1 MRLPRTILA
10 LVLMANLESIVAMG
24 QDRERGVTPSDEI
37 RDAIERLE
45 AKIKRLE
52 RELQQTRE
60 DLRNLKQRETPPPSL
75 SRPIPYLRF
84 PIEVERAMMGDA
96 WRFGRPI
103 DRERPHVESFN
114 GGFRQEVPPRRNRL
128 P

>member
-10 LVLMANLESIVAMG
+10 LVLIAGLGSIVSLG
-24 QDRERGVTPSDEI
+24 QDRARGILPSGEV

-45 AKIKRLE
+45 AQIKRLE
-52 RELQQTRE
+52 KELQQTRE
-60 DLRNLKQRETPPPSL
+60 ELRNLKQREMPQPPL

-84 PIEVERAMMGDA
+84 PVEVERAMMGDA

-103 DRERPHVESFN
+103 DRERPRVE